1 MKFLIEIGTKSF
13 VDKEY
18 DGYVRLN
25 GRECY
30 KQIVG
35 PHSSLE
41 EAMKKCNELEKRCN
55 GIQFVKCK
63 GNHFRITKS
72 LLQVPCT
79 SKPEYIRNPNCDI
92 IIYQKGICNIL
103 I

>member
-1 MKFLIEIGTKSF
+1 MNLFQKLFLE
-13 VDKEY
+13 KEY
-18 DGYVRLN
+18 NGYERLN
-25 GRECY
+25 GRKCY

-63 GNHFRITKS
+63 GAQFRITKS

-92 IIYQKGICNIL
+92 IIYQKGICDIL
-103 I
+103 L